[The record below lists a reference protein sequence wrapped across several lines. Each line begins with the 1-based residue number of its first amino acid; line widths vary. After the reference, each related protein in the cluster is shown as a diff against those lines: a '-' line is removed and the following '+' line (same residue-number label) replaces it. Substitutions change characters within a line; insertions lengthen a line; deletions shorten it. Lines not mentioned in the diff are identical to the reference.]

1 MAAITMNEFSTNA
14 QNRLVDHD
22 SSDSE
27 RTWAMLMHLSLLGN
41 FVAPVIIFVVPL
53 IMWLTRRDQS
63 PFIDDHGK
71 ETVNFHITLAIYA
84 LVLPVIGAI
93 IGAMLCGVGLL
104 VTIPVALLLPYVLG
118 LVGMIQASMAAKR
131 GEYYRYPMSLRLIH

>member
-1 MAAITMNEFSTNA
+1 MNEFSTDA

-22 SSDSE
+22 ASESE
-27 RTWAMLMHLSLLGN
+27 RNWAMWMHLSLLGN

-53 IMWLTRRDQS
+53 LMWLTRRDNS

-71 ETVNFHITLAIYA
+71 ETLNFHITLAIYA
-84 LVLPVIGAI
+84 LALPFVGAI
-93 IGAMLCGVGLL
+93 IGALLCGVGLI

-118 LVGMIQASMAAKR
+118 LVGVIQASTAAKR
-131 GEYYRYPMSLRLIH
+131 GEYYRYPMTLRLIH